1 MRRFLAGGAA
11 TLLLVTAG
19 VFLWKSQADAENAIP
34 PAPAAAP
41 LVTPLQPSRPEP
53 PAATEKSREEK
64 RFARADKDEDG
75 RITRAELLEPRRK
88 AFARLDADGSGS
100 LSFEEWSVKTA
111 EKFAKADGDRN
122 GALSPVEY
130 AATKS
135 KPARKKCAC

>member
-19 VFLWKSQADAENAIP
+19 VFLWKSQADAENVIP
-34 PAPAAAP
+34 PAPVAAP

-53 PAATEKSREEK
+53 PAATENSREEK

-130 AATKS
+130 AATRP